1 MIYLKNITAK
11 QVLRV
16 PVSGLGEGAETPT
29 FVLRSTTD
37 NREVYELAW
46 QEGVQE
52 VDYLRGMITLP
63 DGLPVGE
70 YEYALSEGTQ
80 VLGRGVAQVGDY
92 ASVTVAPKEEETIT
106 FKQYE
111 RRQG

>member
-1 MIYLKNITAK
+1 MIYLKNITAG
-11 QVLRV
+11 QTIRV
-16 PVSGLGEGAETPT
+16 AVSGLGEGAETPT

-46 QEGVQE
+46 QDGVAE
-52 VDYLRGMITLP
+52 VGYLRGTIRLP
-63 DGLPVGE
+63 DGLSDGE

-80 VLGRGVAQVGDY
+80 VLGRGVAQVGVY
-92 ASVTVAPKEEETIT
+92 ESVTAAPAVQETIT